1 MTEQQITEFDRW
13 FEQRMDPELNLT
25 PGDKE
30 LCRHAWKAALS
41 HAEWEAQPDY
51 VLDALDNLIHDNYER
66 SYRGAKNRQ
75 DDAELI
81 RCALRRSHPAP
92 QVAVP
97 EKVRELIGAVRSVN
111 RSRQHSIHIEGD
123 DEPCFWQRAEWVR
136 YVLELAD
143 EAEQTI
149 TAAPTAPA
157 GEQDPLPVGLSLGPL
172 TDLIHEMDKL
182 CQATPVDFADAVD
195 GGYVDAGVDLHDKII
210 AECRRLAGMKRQQ
223 PVSDP
228 DGLGAERARRLE
240 TATVAKL
247 LFKAWSESEPDHA
260 ITQHPASYAETFTDM
275 AKAVMPL
282 LSAPASDEREI
293 AAKAIEQTT
302 REYFSDE
309 SGPHN
314 LHDYLLWRAKRLR
327 AGKEGE

>member
-157 GEQDPLPVGLSLGPL
+157 GEPECGCCGRSDQCD
-172 TDLIHEMDKL
+172 TD
-182 CQATPVDFADAVD
+182 CDA
-195 GGYVDAGVDLHDKII
+195 
-210 AECRRLAGMKRQQ
+210 QQ

-228 DGLGAERARRLE
+228 DGLPDRVLMPRALTAENGAKTALSDEFFVDFGVRCARCGNPDFSLDLGQCAACQHTECEPNRRAVSWTTIKRIYSRAVEFLG
-240 TATVAKL
+240 V
-247 LFKAWSESEPDHA
+247 
-260 ITQHPASYAETFTDM
+260 PA
-275 AKAVMPL
+275 P
-282 LSAPASDEREI
+282 DEREI
-293 AAKAIEQTT
+293 AARALDDFMFDVAE
-302 REYFSDE
+302 RVRLLSGSDQE
-309 SGPHN
+309 ARVLRKVNGW
-314 LHDYLLWRAKRLR
+314 LHSRAKRLR
-327 AGKEGE
+327 AGKEGQ